1 MPKSEDNIAESLK
14 AVAPYMGLGV
24 QLAVTI
30 VGMVFLGQWLDEK
43 YSTGYWLWICSFA
56 GITIGIYSFI
66 KTVMDLEKKNVKKDG
81 PKK

>member
-1 MPKSEDNIAESLK
+1 MTKKEDNIAESLK

-30 VGMVFLGQWLDEK
+30 VGMVFLGQWLDGK
-43 YSTGYWLWICSFA
+43 YGTGYWLWICSFA
-56 GITIGIYSFI
+56 GIAIGIYSFI
-66 KTVMDLEKKNVKKDG
+66 KTVLDLEKKNVKKDG